1 MEASCRGQASTDR
14 AHVACKVAQKN
25 VFGSHVFCSW
35 CSNPWVVWGS
45 RSLFFRTGTASLG
58 VLDVQIPMRPDAD
71 LRCAASARLLRG
83 FCAVSFFGTVRL
95 QKIVEVTFGV
105 ILCKPIVRARPRGTV
120 LILSTKPHRKQCL
133 KSLWGVILWNSIV
146 GARPLRTVPV
156 LSAKSYNKKWLKSL
170 WVSFLEANCR
180 GQATRDSAY
189 FEHKATQKQRLK
201 SVWGHSLE
209 ANCRGQAST
218 DRAHVECKVAQKA
231 MFEVTLGVIL

>member
-1 MEASCRGQASTDR
+1 MVEVTLGHSVEANCQGQASRDNAYFDHKATQETMFEVSLGVILWKPIVGAR
-14 AHVACKVAQKN
+14 PLRTVPMLSAKVAQKK
-25 VFGSHVFCSW
+25 VFRSHAFRSLR
-35 CSNPWVVWGS
+35 SNPWVVWGS

-58 VLDVQIPMRPDAD
+58 VLDVQMPMRPDAD

-83 FCAVSFFGTVRL
+83 FCAVSFFGTVRP

-120 LILSTKPHRKQCL
+120 LILSTKPHKNQCL

-170 WVSFLEANCR
+170 WVSFLEANC
-180 GQATRDSAY
+180 
-189 FEHKATQKQRLK
+189 
-201 SVWGHSLE
+201 
-209 ANCRGQAST
+209 
-218 DRAHVECKVAQKA
+218 
-231 MFEVTLGVIL
+231 

>member
-1 MEASCRGQASTDR
+1 M
-14 AHVACKVAQKN
+14 
-25 VFGSHVFCSW
+25 
-35 CSNPWVVWGS
+35 
-45 RSLFFRTGTASLG
+45 
-58 VLDVQIPMRPDAD
+58 PMRPDAD

-105 ILCKPIVRARPRGTV
+105 ILCKPIVRARPFGTV
-120 LILSTKPHRKQCL
+120 LILSTKPHKKQCL

-180 GQATRDSAY
+180 DQASRNSPY
-189 FEHKATQKQRLK
+189 FEYKASQKET
-201 SVWGHSLE
+201 V
-209 ANCRGQAST
+209 
-218 DRAHVECKVAQKA
+218 
-231 MFEVTLGVIL
+231 EVTLRVSLWKPTVGARPLGTVPIFHTKLHNIQPLK